1 MCETSNAMPLSIIP
15 RYWVVTSLLTLV
27 AVSGCASHVVP
38 DAQVSA
44 EQVEIV
50 PAAEEPAA
58 IPVIRHGRYA
68 LVELEPTA
76 AQRDLL
82 MQVVEVSLP
91 QGIEV
96 TVGDGLRHVLKRS
109 GWRLC
114 EGTAAVA
121 ELDVLPLP
129 TAHVHLG
136 PMTLRDALVTLVGA
150 AWELR
155 LDERVRQVCFV
166 ASGDMSDDAPD
177 IEGRVD
183 TVQTFPLTG
192 EQS

>member
-1 MCETSNAMPLSIIP
+1 MPAVHTSWCFVGACLSVIG
-15 RYWVVTSLLTLV
+15 LTG
-27 AVSGCASHVVP
+27 GCATSP
-38 DAQVSA
+38 RPIAPA
-44 EQVEIV
+44 IEQVT
-50 PAAEEPAA
+50 PAFEPRESLT

-82 MQVVEVSLP
+82 LQVVEVSLP

-114 EGTAAVA
+114 EGMPAIA
-121 ELDVLPLP
+121 ELDALSLPA
-129 TAHVHLG
+129 AHLSLG
-136 PMTLRDALVTLVGA
+136 SLREALVTLAGA

-155 LDERVRQVCFV
+155 LDERTRQVCFV
-166 ASGDMSDDAPD
+166 ASVDTSDDAPD
-177 IEGRVD
+177 SEGSGN
-183 TVQTFPLTG
+183 TVQTFPLAG

>member
-1 MCETSNAMPLSIIP
+1 MCETSNAMPITIP
-15 RYWVVTSLLTLV
+15 CYWIVTSLLTLV
-27 AVSGCASHVVP
+27 AVGGCASHVAP
-38 DAQVSA
+38 PAQVLA
-44 EQVEIV
+44 ERVEIV
-50 PAAEEPAA
+50 PAPEEPAA
-58 IPVIRHGRYA
+58 IPVIRHGRYT

-82 MQVVEVSLP
+82 MQVVEVVLP
-91 QGIEV
+91 QGIEA

-109 GWRLC
+109 GLRLC
-114 EGTAAVA
+114 EGMPAIA
-121 ELDVLPLP
+121 ELDALPLP
-129 TAHVHLG
+129 AAHLSLG

-155 LDERVRQVCFV
+155 LDERARQVCFV
-166 ASGDMSDDAPD
+166 ASGDMPDDAPD

-192 EQS
+192 EQP